1 MTAWWASSLDPSGLH
16 HAVFRNPDIDACK
29 QEGRFCG
36 HFSRV
41 VVSDFRSLRRDI
53 VFRSLLAR
61 QSPTAKI
68 PFQTYCAPLAVMFSQ
83 AAFPQ
88 KRRDRL
94 MITTVTRCWF
104 GRCHSLRLLA
114 AHVVASSVNLS
125 VKRFCWSSS
134 TLPIFAFIWFPIS
147 GRLSRR
153 FRIRAFS
160 GKLSDLIR
168 KSACRI

>member
-1 MTAWWASSLDPSGLH
+1 VRGGGLKH
-16 HAVFRNPDIDACK
+16 QK
-29 QEGRFCG
+29 EQGRPL
-36 HFSRV
+36 
-41 VVSDFRSLRRDI
+41 LRP
-53 VFRSLLAR
+53 FLAR
-61 QSPTAKI
+61 GGLRFPVSAPRYRLQI
-68 PFQTYCAPLAVMFSQ
+68 PFGAPVSSGKNPVPNLLCTARGDVLASRFSTE
-83 AAFPQ
+83 
-88 KRRDRL
+88 RRDRL

-104 GRCHSLRLLA
+104 RRCHSLRLLA